1 MKGRVAVLPAYGGKF
16 ELREYPV
23 PDPEPGA
30 ILVKLTRA
38 GVCGSDLHIWRGEM
52 KEIYGSPPR
61 DLTFGHEMCG
71 RVERLGA
78 GVSVDSAGQPLR
90 EGDRVTFLYFFPCG
104 RCPVCLRDEMGS
116 CPRKAR
122 ANRVAGTAPYF
133 NNAYGD
139 YYYLRPGGF
148 IFHIPDEVSDDVAT
162 PANCALAQVLYG
174 LTRAGLRQGDTA
186 VIQGAGGLGL
196 NAVAVARDMG
206 ADRIIVLDRVAS
218 RLELARAFGADH
230 ALSLADLTTRERRI
244 QAVMDLTGGFG
255 ADVVADF
262 VGYPDVVPEGL
273 KMLRGGAVISR
284 SGPSLRATCS
294 PTTRRPSSV
303 ATRDWSPRPITRRG
317 RSRRRSPSSGGTAR
331 ASRSSGSSR
340 TSSRWPRSATRSR
353 RPTGCG
359 AAAMACASPA
369 LRSRWRAERTDASRS
384 VDRPG
389 RRRRGA
395 SAEARAGPC
404 YDA

>member
-1 MKGRVAVLPAYGGKF
+1 MAMNGRTAVLRAYGGEF

-30 ILVKLTRA
+30 ILVRLARA

-52 KEIYGSPPR
+52 KDVYGPLPR

-71 RVERLGA
+71 RVARLGS
-78 GVSVDSAGQPLR
+78 GVSVDSAGVPLR
-90 EGDRVTFLYFFPCG
+90 EGDRITFLYFFPCG

-122 ANRVAGTAPYF
+122 PNRVAGTPPYF

-148 IFHIPDEVSDDVAT
+148 VFRIPDEVSDDVAT

-174 LTRAGLRQGDTA
+174 LTRAGVRQGDTV

-206 ADRIIVLDRVAS
+206 ADRVIVLDRVDS

-230 ALSLADLTTRERRI
+230 ALSLTELTTSDRRVEAI
-244 QAVMDLTGGFG
+244 MELTAGFG

-262 VGYPDVVPEGL
+262 VGYPEVIPEGL
-273 KMLRGGAVISR
+273 RMLRGGGCYLEVGSIAPGNVFSYDATALVRGNTRLVATSNYSPWALAQALAFLRRSVRRLPYERLVSHVFPLERISEAFQQADWMQRGGDGLRISR
-284 SGPSLRATCS
+284 
-294 PTTRRPSSV
+294 
-303 ATRDWSPRPITRRG
+303 
-317 RSRRRSPSSGGTAR
+317 
-331 ASRSSGSSR
+331 
-340 TSSRWPRSATRSR
+340 
-353 RPTGCG
+353 
-359 AAAMACASPA
+359 AAISM
-369 LRSRWRAERTDASRS
+369 
-384 VDRPG
+384 
-389 RRRRGA
+389 
-395 SAEARAGPC
+395 
-404 YDA
+404 

>member
-1 MKGRVAVLPAYGGKF
+1 MKGRVAVLPAYSGDF

-30 ILVKLTRA
+30 VLVRLTRA

-52 KEIYGSPPR
+52 KEVYGSPPK

-78 GVSVDSAGQPLR
+78 GVATDSAGVPLR

-104 RCPVCLRDEMGS
+104 RCPVCTRDEMGS
-116 CPRKAR
+116 CPRKGR

-139 YYYLRPGGF
+139 YYYLRPGGW
-148 IFHIPDEVSDDVAT
+148 IYRIPDDVSDDMAT

-174 LTRAGLRQGDTA
+174 LTRAGLRMGDSV

-206 ADRIIVLDRVAS
+206 AGTIIVVDRMPA
-218 RLELARAFGADH
+218 RLALAREFGADH
-230 ALSLADLTTRERRI
+230 TLSLEDLPTPERRI
-244 QAVMDLTGGFG
+244 AAVQDLTGGFG

-273 KMLRGGAVISR
+273 RMLRSGGCYLEVGSIAPGNVFSFD
-284 SGPSLRATCS
+284 ATALVRGNIRLVGTSNYS
-294 PTTRRPSSV
+294 PW
-303 ATRDWSPRPITRRG
+303 ALAQALAFLRRG
-317 RSRRRSPSSGGTAR
+317 QARYPFARLVSHVYPLEKISDAFQQADWMQRGGDGLRLSR
-331 ASRSSGSSR
+331 
-340 TSSRWPRSATRSR
+340 
-353 RPTGCG
+353 
-359 AAAMACASPA
+359 AAISMA
-369 LRSRWRAERTDASRS
+369 
-384 VDRPG
+384 
-389 RRRRGA
+389 
-395 SAEARAGPC
+395 
-404 YDA
+404 